1 MSKDSIDEM
10 EQIQKGLEE
19 FLKKEVEGYRE
30 SAFRQSQDYDTEPEE
45 MNFRESGEE
54 EYTAVREERNAQS
67 RGTQNRSTQSR
78 TSQTG
83 ASVAKS
89 GHSKTARTQSTQSRN
104 TQNRTAQTTRSS
116 NTQSRTA
123 RNAQAKNRRKKKRKK
138 KKSFF
143 RRLLIV
149 LVILCLIA
157 VGAWYYGVNHL
168 YGKVNYEE
176 IPTVEAEPMKEE
188 GVINILLIGNDSRT
202 QGEDGRSDAMILV
215 SISNETKTIH
225 LTSLLRDMY
234 VEIPGYKDNRLNAA
248 YSYGGA
254 QLLMETLEQ
263 NLDIHVNRYVLV
275 NFQAFAKLVDA
286 VGGVELELTEKEVEY
301 VNGYLVEYNMLEDR
315 PEGTDYL
322 ATPQSGLIHLNGPQ
336 ALAYCRNRAIGTD
349 FGRTERQRKVL
360 TALIK
365 KAPSALLTNG
375 SDLINSLL
383 PNLTTNLTEKEC
395 RNLTL
400 QASKILTY
408 DIVQGSVPIEGS
420 YSNATIRGMSVLEVD
435 FEANKEYIRT
445 NIYGEQAEEQ
455 ATE

>member
-67 RGTQNRSTQSR
+67 RGTQNRSAQSR

>member
-67 RGTQNRSTQSR
+67 RGTQNRSAQSR

-89 GHSKTARTQSTQSRN
+89 GHSKTARTQSAQSRN